1 MRTRQMFLA
10 SLLVLA
16 IGACETSNGAT
27 LSQQELAELTEQF
40 QVELDG
46 LYEAAKSTDEI
57 FPGATAAFMLS
68 DSRIVGVATGYS
80 DVEEGIPMTPE
91 MRMPSGSI
99 GKTYVAAVALSL
111 AHDGV
116 LNLDDKISK
125 WLGEEEWFP
134 RLPNGRDITLRNL
147 LNHSSGMVDHVFDV
161 PGFLTAMQDMVAEG
175 DAERYLTPLELVEF
189 ALDQE
194 PLFPP
199 GKGFNY
205 TDTGYLLA
213 GLVMDEASG
222 SAYYDELERRIL
234 DPLEF
239 TYTLPQ
245 DRRGVPNL
253 SQGYGVTS
261 AELFGTSEKVVED
274 GRLTFNPII
283 EWTGGGVFNNP
294 QDLVRWAKTL
304 YEGDALPKPYVN
316 DLFGSVAWAGFD
328 DSTQVYGLGVAISEG
343 ELGKRYGHGGFFPGY
358 NSQMAYFPEQGVAVA
373 MQINTDRSRVG
384 DHILA
389 LAKVVLDALP

>member
-1 MRTRQMFLA
+1 MRTRSVFLA
-10 SLLVLA
+10 SLLLIAV
-16 IGACETSNGAT
+16 GACGTSNDAT
-27 LSQQELAELTEQF
+27 LSQEEITQLTEQL
-40 QVELDG
+40 QAKLDG

-57 FPGATAAFMLS
+57 FPGATAAFMLP
-68 DSRIVGVATGYS
+68 DGRIVGVATGYS
-80 DVEEGIPMTPE
+80 DVEAGIPMTPE

-134 RLPNGRDITLRNL
+134 RLPNGKDITLRNL

-161 PGFLTAMQDMVAEG
+161 PGFMTAMQDMVAEG
-175 DAERYLTPLELVEF
+175 DADRYLTPLELVEF

-199 GKGFNY
+199 GKGFSY
-205 TDTGYLLA
+205 TDTGYLVA
-213 GLVMDEASG
+213 GLVMDKASG
-222 SAYYDELERRIL
+222 SAYYDELRIRIL
-234 DPLEF
+234 DPLQF

-253 SQGYGVTS
+253 SQGYGVVS
-261 AELFGTSEKVVED
+261 AELFGTSAKVVED
-274 GRLTFNPII
+274 GRLTFNPLI

-294 QDLVRWAKTL
+294 RDLVRWAKTL
-304 YEGDALPKPYVN
+304 YEGDALPKPYLD

-328 DSTQVYGLGVAISEG
+328 DSTQVYGLGVRILDD
-343 ELGKRYGHGGFFPGY
+343 ELGKSYGHGGFFPGY
-358 NSQMAYFPEQGVAVA
+358 NSQMFYFPEHGVAVA

-384 DHILA
+384 DHVVA
-389 LAKVVLDALP
+389 LAKVVLNALP